1 VSAHDSSLA
10 LASTSR
16 AKPYFLQ
23 LADVIESFGAPDRQ
37 LDARIAA
44 AVFPALGD
52 LPRIDEAVWQHPDG
66 SRVRALRYTFA
77 IAAAMAL
84 IPPGHWLEQDA
95 ELRGRI
101 WIYGPGASD
110 QVSAINSLP
119 ALAVSAAALR
129 ALHRMRS
136 ARHG

>member
-1 VSAHDSSLA
+1 MSAHDSFLA
-10 LASTSR
+10 LPSISS
-16 AKPYFLQ
+16 AKPYLMQ

-37 LDARIAA
+37 LDARIAV

-52 LPRIDEAVWQHPDG
+52 LPRIDEAAWLHPDG

-77 IAAAMAL
+77 IATAMTL

-95 ELRGRI
+95 EFSGRV

-110 QVSAINSLP
+110 QVSAINSFP
-119 ALAVSAAALR
+119 ALAISAAALR

-136 ARHG
+136 ARRG